1 MTHSLWR
8 KPADSTRFPHAD
20 SSAVTVTSPACHR
33 QNAGMLMQTTY
44 TGTFYGWRVVAAAFV
59 LALFGWGMGFYGPPV
74 FLAVVSASKG
84 WPLAL
89 VSIAVTAQFP
99 HRRRRRGQSA
109 ENLSPLRCR
118 DGDQGRC
125 PLACRRDLR
134 LGHRRCAVAAVRSG
148 PARRRG
154 LGRDERRCAQRDCV
168 ALVRARAAARA
179 RDGL

>member
-8 KPADSTRFPHAD
+8 KPTDSTRVRHPD

-33 QNAGMLMQTTY
+33 QSAGMLMQTTR

-89 VSIAVTAQFP
+89 GSI
-99 HRRRRRGQSA
+99 
-109 ENLSPLRCR
+109 L
-118 DGDQGRC
+118 
-125 PLACRRDLR
+125 
-134 LGHRRCAVAAVRSG
+134 G
-148 PARRRG
+148 PAP
-154 LGRDERRCAQRDCV
+154 CV
-168 ALVRARAAARA
+168 SSAVP
-179 RDGL
+179 GP